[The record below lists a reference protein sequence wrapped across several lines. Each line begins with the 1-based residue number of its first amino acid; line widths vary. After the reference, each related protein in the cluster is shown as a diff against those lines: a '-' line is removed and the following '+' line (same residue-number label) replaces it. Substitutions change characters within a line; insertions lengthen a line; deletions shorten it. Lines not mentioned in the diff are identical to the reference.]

1 MELKFLNLED
11 KDQGVVQLTLSSPK
25 TRNSM
30 HQDMVKDLNKA
41 MEYINRREDV
51 GAMVVTGEGK
61 AFSSGGD
68 LREMFEREMKMD
80 EAYEMVKSYY
90 PFIETLTNMPFPV
103 IAAVN
108 GAAIGAGFNLALA
121 CDIIYA
127 STEAIFSQAFVL
139 VGLTPDMGGTYYL
152 PRIVGLHRA
161 KELIYSGRQLSA
173 QEALEMGIVSKVLEP
188 EKLLPETLAT
198 AARLAVGPKIALKLA
213 KNMLNQSYK
222 RDLQETLEVE
232 ALCQATCFQTEDQ
245 KEGAAAFLEKR
256 NPVFKGR

>member
-1 MELKFLNLED
+1 
-11 KDQGVVQLTLSSPK
+11 
-25 TRNSM
+25 M
-30 HQDMVKDLNKA
+30 HQHMVKDLNKA

-68 LREMFEREMKMD
+68 LREMFEREMNMD

-90 PFIETLTNMPFPV
+90 PFIEALTNMPFPV

-121 CDIIYA
+121 CDLIYA

-198 AARLAVGPKIALKLA
+198 AARLALGPRIALKLA

-222 RDLQETLEVE
+222 RDLQGALEVE
-232 ALCQATCFQTEDQ
+232 ALCQAACFQTQDQ

-256 NPVFKGR
+256 KPEFKGR

>member
-1 MELKFLNLED
+1 MEFKFLHLEEMD
-11 KDQGVVQLTLSSPK
+11 HGVLQLTLSSPK

-30 HQDMVKDLNKA
+30 HQHMVKDLNKA

-68 LREMFEREMKMD
+68 LREMFEREMNMD

-90 PFIETLTNMPFPV
+90 PFIEALTNMPFPV

-121 CDIIYA
+121 CDLIYA

-198 AARLAVGPKIALKLA
+198 AARLALGPRIALKLA

-222 RDLQETLEVE
+222 RDLQGALEVE
-232 ALCQATCFQTEDQ
+232 ALCQAACFQTQDQ

-256 NPVFKGR
+256 KPEFKGR